1 MVRHNYSRG
10 FAGAYYGLKSAAR
23 YGLNPDKMLDVIL
36 VATPAAILSAR
47 AYYVIF
53 DGEKL
58 DGIKDFFGF
67 GNSSGFAGLAIY
79 GGVIGAFVSGGIM
92 CYIRKVNILNMFDV
106 ASAGFLIG
114 QGIGRWG
121 NFVNQEAYGAFTG
134 SSWWGMQSDKT
145 ISEMGEGLVHPCFLY
160 ESIWCLAGFFVLNHF
175 SKKRKFS
182 GEISLMY
189 CVWYGF
195 GRGIIELLRTD
206 SLMIGNIKVSCLLS
220 FAICITGA
228 VLLVVFSRRA
238 AEKPSPMITR
248 RFLPITRT
256 SRPRKYRRKPMSR
269 IIDGKAISAAVK
281 ERIRGEV
288 SALSARGITVGLAVI
303 IVGENPAYKIYVA
316 NKKKACEALGIVSE
330 EYALPES
337 TTEQELLELINTLN
351 NKKSINGILCQ
362 LLPKHLDEKLI
373 INSIAPEK
381 DVDAFNPY
389 SVGRIMI
396 GDYDFVPARPR
407 A

>member
-1 MVRHNYSRG
+1 MSYNVTLFGLKFTLSPVAFTIPLGSKHWDIYWYGIIIAAG
-10 FAGAYYGLKSAAR
+10 FLLALIYGLKSAAR

-36 VATPAAILSAR
+36 VATPVAILSAR

-67 GNSSGFAGLAIY
+67 GNSAGFAGLAIY

-206 SLMIGNIKVSCLLS
+206 SLMLGNIKVSCLLS
-220 FAICITGA
+220 FAICITSA
-228 VLLVVFSRRA
+228 VLLASFQPPRGGKGRA
-238 AEKPSPMITR
+238 LR
-248 RFLPITRT
+248 L
-256 SRPRKYRRKPMSR
+256 
-269 IIDGKAISAAVK
+269 
-281 ERIRGEV
+281 
-288 SALSARGITVGLAVI
+288 
-303 IVGENPAYKIYVA
+303 
-316 NKKKACEALGIVSE
+316 
-330 EYALPES
+330 
-337 TTEQELLELINTLN
+337 
-351 NKKSINGILCQ
+351 
-362 LLPKHLDEKLI
+362 
-373 INSIAPEK
+373 
-381 DVDAFNPY
+381 
-389 SVGRIMI
+389 
-396 GDYDFVPARPR
+396 
-407 A
+407 